1 MTDRQIQL
9 LAVAVVA
16 GAWWAWAVPLP
27 VAAGLTV
34 PALLSRRPLL
44 LMAGLGLLAGGL
56 AASSLH
62 GLDGV
67 VEGPWDGPVTLL
79 EDPEIDGYGATRA
92 VARAGDHHVELVARG
107 SGGGALRR
115 RLSGQ
120 RLTVAGRIEPLGR
133 SAAWLRHRHVAA
145 RLSLDRVGEWTPGS
159 PVARAANAYRSRLA
173 TGAGAGLGRR
183 DGSLLMGLT
192 VGDDRDQPAGL
203 TDAFRASGL
212 THLLA
217 VSGQNVA
224 FVLAVVGPLLARL
237 GGRSRLVVA
246 LAVLAF
252 FAVVTRLEPSV
263 LRATAMAGG
272 AVLTRVW
279 GREATGPRLL
289 GVAVVA
295 VVLVDPLLVRS
306 LAFQLSVAATWGIV
320 GMSGPIAARIPG
332 PVWVREPIAVTVAAQ
347 VAVAPIQI
355 WVFDGLPLASLPA
368 NLLAGPAAGPSMV
381 WGMTAGFVAGFT
393 GDTVAMV
400 LLSPTKLLVGW
411 IAVVAERSA
420 DLPLGSLGRVH
431 LLAAVPTVV
440 LWWAMPRMVPGRAR
454 VVGRTLGVV
463 AAGVLAHA
471 AAVGGLPRDEPLADI
486 WRLDTGAEPM
496 VVVQLPSSGSP
507 ERLLEDLRR
516 ADVGR
521 IDVVLAHRGNRSQG
535 RMVAALHDRHAV
547 SLVLAPAHHQ
557 VVTGRTPPVGMAVTT
572 DGVGIEVVAADP
584 ELVVTVVGDRSG

>member
-1 MTDRQIQL
+1 
-9 LAVAVVA
+9 VA
-16 GAWWAWAVPLP
+16 
-27 VAAGLTV
+27 
-34 PALLSRRPLL
+34 
-44 LMAGLGLLAGGL
+44 
-56 AASSLH
+56 
-62 GLDGV
+62 
-67 VEGPWDGPVTLL
+67 EGPWTGTVTLL
-79 EDPEIDGYGATRA
+79 EDPEVDGYGATRV
-92 VARAGDHHVELVARG
+92 VARAGDHHVEVVARG
-107 SGGGALRR
+107 SAAGALRQ

-120 RLTVAGRIEPLGR
+120 RIRVGGRIEPLGR

-145 RLSLDRVGEWTPGS
+145 RLSLDRVGEWKPGS
-159 PVARAANAYRSRLA
+159 PVARAANGYRRRLA
-173 TGAGAGLGRR
+173 LGAGAGLGRR

-224 FVLAVVGPLLARL
+224 FVLAVAGPLLARL
-237 GGRSRLVVA
+237 GGRSRLVTA
-246 LAVLAF
+246 LGVLAF

-263 LRATAMAGG
+263 LRATVMAGG

-279 GREATGPRLL
+279 GREASAPRLQ

-320 GMSGPIAARIPG
+320 RFSGPLTARIPG
-332 PVWVREPIAVTVAAQ
+332 PAWVREPIAVTVAAQ

-355 WVFDGLPLASLPA
+355 WSFDGLPLASLPA

-381 WGMTAGFVAGFT
+381 WGMTTGFVAGFV
-393 GDTVAMV
+393 GDTAATV
-400 LLSPTKLLVGW
+400 LLWPAKLLVGW

-420 DLPLGSLGRVH
+420 DLPLGSLGRAH
-431 LLAAVPTVV
+431 LIAAAPIAA
-440 LWWAMPRMVPGRAR
+440 LWWAAPRLGPMGAPWLRR
-454 VVGRTLGVV
+454 VVAVV
-463 AAGVLAHA
+463 VAGVLVHA
-471 AAVGGLPRDEPLADI
+471 AVAGGLPRAEPLADI
-486 WRLDTGAEPM
+486 WRLETGAEPM

-516 ADVGR
+516 AEVSR

-535 RMVAALHDRHAV
+535 RMVAALHDRHAIT
-547 SLVLAPAHHQ
+547 LVLAPAHHQ
-557 VVTGRTPPVGMAVTT
+557 VVTGRTPPVGMVVTT
-572 DGVGIEVVAADP
+572 GGVGIQVEEVDP
-584 ELVVTVVGDRSG
+584 ELVVTVTGRPSG

>member
-1 MTDRQIQL
+1 MTDRQIQV
-9 LAVAVVA
+9 LAVAVVV
-16 GAWWAWAVPLP
+16 GAWFAWPVPGPAAFGAV
-27 VAAGLTV
+27 VI
-34 PALLSRRPLL
+34 ALLSRRHL
-44 LMAGLGLLAGGL
+44 LMTAALALAAGGL
-56 AASSLH
+56 AAGALH

-67 VEGPWDGPVTLL
+67 NEGLWAGSVQLL
-79 EDPEIDGYGATRA
+79 ADPEVDGYGATRA

-107 SGGGALRR
+107 VTAGALGRR
-115 RLSGQ
+115 RSGQ
-120 RLTVAGRIEPLGR
+120 RLAVEGRIEPLGR
-133 SAAWLRHRHVAA
+133 SSAWLRHRHVAA
-145 RLSLDRVGEWTPGS
+145 RLTLARVGEWTPGA
-159 PVARAANAYRSRLA
+159 PLARAANAYRRRLA
-173 TGAGAGLGRR
+173 AGAEVGLGRR
-183 DGSLLMGLT
+183 DGALLMGLT

-224 FVLAVVGPLLARL
+224 FVLAVVGPLLTRL
-237 GGRSRLVVA
+237 GPRTRLAVA

-272 AVLTRVW
+272 AVLARVW
-279 GREATGPRLL
+279 GREASAPRLL

-306 LAFQLSVAATWGIV
+306 LAFLLSVAATWGIV
-320 GMSGPIAARIPG
+320 RISGPMAVRIPG
-332 PVWVREPIAVTVAAQ
+332 PTWVREPIAVTVAAQ

-355 WVFDGLPLASLPA
+355 WTFDGLPLSSLPA
-368 NLLAGPAAGPSMV
+368 NLLAGPAAGPAMV

-393 GDTVAMV
+393 GDAVAMV

-420 DLPLGSLGRVH
+420 DLPVGSLGRPH
-431 LLAAVPTVV
+431 LLTAGLLAAS
-440 LWWAMPRMVPGRAR
+440 WWSLCRWVPGRAR
-454 VVGRTLGVV
+454 WIGRFTAMMAVGL
-463 AAGVLAHA
+463 VLHA
-471 AAVGGLPRDEPLADI
+471 ALAGDLPRNEPLADV
-486 WRLDTGAEPM
+486 WTLETGGASL
-496 VVVQLPSSGSP
+496 VVVELPSSGAP

-521 IDVVLAHRGNRSQG
+521 IDVVLASRGTRSQG

-557 VVTGRTPPVGMAVTT
+557 VVTARTPPVGMEVRTG
-572 DGVGIEVVAADP
+572 GVGIRVEAVDP
-584 ELVVTVVGDRSG
+584 ELVVTIAGGR

>member
-1 MTDRQIQL
+1 M
-9 LAVAVVA
+9 
-16 GAWWAWAVPLP
+16 
-27 VAAGLTV
+27 
-34 PALLSRRPLL
+34 
-44 LMAGLGLLAGGL
+44 
-56 AASSLH
+56 
-62 GLDGV
+62 
-67 VEGPWDGPVTLL
+67 
-79 EDPEIDGYGATRA
+79 
-92 VARAGDHHVELVARG
+92 
-107 SGGGALRR
+107 
-115 RLSGQ
+115 
-120 RLTVAGRIEPLGR
+120 
-133 SAAWLRHRHVAA
+133 
-145 RLSLDRVGEWTPGS
+145 GEWTPGA
-159 PVARAANAYRSRLA
+159 PLARAANAYRSRLA
-173 TGAGAGLGRR
+173 AGAQVGLGRR
-183 DGSLLMGLT
+183 DGALLMGLT

-224 FVLAVVGPLLARL
+224 FVLAVAGPLLTRL
-237 GGRSRLVVA
+237 GGRTRLVVA

-272 AVLTRVW
+272 AVLARVW
-279 GREATGPRLL
+279 GREASAPRLL

-320 GMSGPIAARIPG
+320 RISGPLAARIPG
-332 PVWVREPIAVTVAAQ
+332 PVWVREPVAVTVAAQ

-355 WVFDGLPLASLPA
+355 WTFDGLPLASLPA

-393 GDTVAMV
+393 GDAVAMV

-420 DLPLGSLGRVH
+420 DLPMGSLGRAH
-431 LLAAVPTVV
+431 LLAAALVAAASWTVRR
-440 LWWAMPRMVPGRAR
+440 WVPGRGAGVGR
-454 VVGRTLGVV
+454 VV
-463 AAGVLAHA
+463 AVLAVGIVLHA
-471 AAVGGLPRDEPLADI
+471 AVAGDLPRDEPLADV
-486 WRLDTGAEPM
+486 WMLETGSTPL
-496 VVVQLPSSGSP
+496 VVVQLPSSGAP

-516 ADVGR
+516 ADVQR
-521 IDVVLAHRGNRSQG
+521 IDVVLAHAGTRSQG

-557 VVTGRTPPVGMAVTT
+557 VVTARTPPVGMEVMSGGVGLRVEKVEPELAVTIL
-572 DGVGIEVVAADP
+572 GGE
-584 ELVVTVVGDRSG
+584 